1 MTTLVLHANQ
11 KAMVLFRDL
20 EVLNSLNL
28 SWVAGQLENCAAK
41 ILEGD
46 KIRHLVQDGSR
57 QLWYQVHF
65 RGEASG
71 YH

>member
-11 KAMVLFRDL
+11 KAVVLFRDL
-20 EVLNSLNL
+20 EVLNSLSL

-46 KIRHLVQDGSR
+46 KIRHLVQDSCGIKFISEEK
-57 QLWYQVHF
+57 LQVTTD
-65 RGEASG
+65 S
-71 YH
+71 